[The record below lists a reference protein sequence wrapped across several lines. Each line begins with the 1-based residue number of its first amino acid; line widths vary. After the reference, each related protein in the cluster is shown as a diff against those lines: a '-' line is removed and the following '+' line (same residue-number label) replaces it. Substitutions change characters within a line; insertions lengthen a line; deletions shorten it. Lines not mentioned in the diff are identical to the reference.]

1 MNKIISAIICNL
13 LIINILTAQST
24 TPTDPNRG
32 MGMNVVIMVLAII
45 FIGIVLYLINLD
57 RKVSRIEKEIN
68 NQ

>member
-13 LIINILTAQST
+13 LIINILSAQST
-24 TPTDPNRG
+24 GQTDPNRG